1 MATKTQLVN
10 MMGEVLPERKILSDL
25 LWFIY
30 LYHNRTIVLYSSLG
44 TLNSFSICG
53 I

>member
-30 LYHNRTIVLYSSLG
+30 LYQC
-44 TLNSFSICG
+44 FSNG
-53 I
+53 AQQGVQERVEN